1 MKAAPFRYLRARSL
15 DEAIGTLASADAD
28 DDVRV
33 IAGGQSLGPMLN
45 LRLVRP
51 TLLVDIHRIDAL
63 RAIEVLP
70 DGGVRIG
77 ACVTHAALEDLRADA
92 GMPAGLSAV
101 LRHVAGGIAYRA
113 IRCRGT
119 IGGSLAHADPA
130 ADWPGAL
137 AALGATIELA
147 GPGGRRNVAAREFC
161 HGLFE
166 TAIEPGEVVAA
177 IVLPGSGIRRWG
189 HRKHCRKVGEFAHA
203 LAACVDRGGE
213 TVEAWLG
220 ATGGAPVAIAL
231 DRALIE
237 GVGGRGG
244 SVGSSGS
251 EAQGRARLRER
262 IAELLPESIAPG
274 DAYARHLHAQ
284 IAAEAVID
292 AMATP

>member
-1 MKAAPFRYLRARSL
+1 MKPVPFSYRLAASL
-15 DEAIGTLASADAD
+15 EEAVAALAGAGAD

-45 LRLVRP
+45 LRMVRP
-51 TLLVDIHRIDAL
+51 TLLLDIHRIEGL
-63 RAIEVLP
+63 RAIDVLP

-77 ACVTHAALEDLRADA
+77 ACVTHAMLEDLPSGDRLPPGLAD
-92 GMPAGLSAV
+92 V

-130 ADWPGAL
+130 ADWPSAL

-147 GPGGRRNVAAREFC
+147 GPAGWRSVPARAFC
-161 HGLFE
+161 LGLFE

-177 IVLPGSGIRRWG
+177 VVLPGSAIRRWG

-203 LAACVDRGGE
+203 MAVCIDRGGE
-213 TVEAWLG
+213 DIEVWLG

-231 DRALIE
+231 DHAALAGI
-237 GVGGRGG
+237 G
-244 SVGSSGS
+244 GS
-251 EAQGRARLRER
+251 EAQRRAALRETSR
-262 IAELLPESIAPG
+262 RRCPTRSP
-274 DAYARHLHAQ
+274 R
-284 IAAEAVID
+284 
-292 AMATP
+292 AMPTRGTCMRRWPAKP

>member
-1 MKAAPFRYLRARSL
+1 MKPAPFRYHRAASL
-15 DEAIGTLASADAD
+15 DEAIAALAAAGPD
-28 DDVRV
+28 DEVRV

-51 TLLVDIHRIDAL
+51 TLLVDIHRIDGL
-63 RAIEVLP
+63 RAIDVLP

-77 ACVTHAALEDLRADA
+77 ACVTHAMLEDL
-92 GMPAGLSAV
+92 PAGDRLPPGVADV
-101 LRHVAGGIAYRA
+101 LRHVASGIAYRA

-130 ADWPGAL
+130 ADWPSAL

-147 GPGGRRNVAAREFC
+147 GPAGRRSVAASAFC
-161 HGLFE
+161 LGLFE

-177 IVLPGSGIRRWG
+177 VVLPGSAIRRWG

-203 LAACVDRGGE
+203 MAICIDRGGE
-213 TVEAWLG
+213 AVEAWLG

-231 DRALIE
+231 DRAALAGIA
-237 GVGGRGG
+237 GGN
-244 SVGSSGS
+244 
-251 EAQGRARLRER
+251 AQRRAGLRER
-262 IAELLPESIAPG
+262 IAAALPDSIAPG

-284 IAAEAVID
+284 MAAEAVNDIL
-292 AMATP
+292 ANR

>member
-1 MKAAPFRYLRARSL
+1 MKPAPFSYHRATSL
-15 DEAIGTLASADAD
+15 DEAVALLASASAD

-51 TLLVDIHRIDAL
+51 TLLVDIHRIKGL
-63 RAIEVLP
+63 RTIDVLA

-77 ACVTHAALEDLRADA
+77 ACVTHAMLEDLPSDTLMPPGLAD
-92 GMPAGLSAV
+92 V

-130 ADWPGAL
+130 ADWPSAL

-147 GPGGRRNVAAREFC
+147 GPAGRRSVPARTFC
-161 HGLFE
+161 RGLFD
-166 TAIEPGEVVAA
+166 TALEPGEIVAA
-177 IVLPGSGIRRWG
+177 IVLPGSAIRRWG

-203 LAACVDRGGE
+203 LALCVDRGGE
-213 TVEAWLG
+213 GLEVWLG

-231 DRALIE
+231 DRAVNGRSLID
-237 GVGGRGG
+237 V
-244 SVGSSGS
+244 SVGS
-251 EAQGRARLRER
+251 EAQRRAGVRGY
-262 IAELLPESIAPG
+262 IAAALSDWIAPG

-284 IAAEAVID
+284 VAAEAVTD
-292 AMATP
+292 TLANR